1 MGPSISMSRIP
12 SAINLLLQPD
22 SYRRF
27 IERGQQ
33 LAAACGLE
41 WQVPFDEHGKI
52 RRDEDWDLRKF
63 TTNNERH
70 ASRLTTFS
78 IVVEARSRAID
89 AGWPEAL
96 LPDGFVLGE
105 TIRDF
110 LKAMAAH
117 RASEGIM
124 PRSVRSE
131 ISMLR
136 NFFSTTNKLPWQLS
150 SDDLDRYSQL
160 VPKNTHVSV
169 TITMLS
175 KVLNENMLSLNVPI
189 HFEGA
194 KEVRASLS
202 KMLVE
207 RKGAKKLPNFD
218 ALHEMVR
225 IVFQE
230 SPQGHQHTIRFGI
243 ARLLTLTGLRL
254 NEITL
259 LPEDC
264 LRWEEHIDIV
274 TGRAA
279 GEVGGVSRSL
289 RLRYFGEK
297 RQKKGDKVLVE
308 DFQVVPERFEELV
321 VSTVSTII
329 EATKPIREAL
339 ASQGGGGRTFKT
351 AAGIDLN
358 VANFLF
364 LVLHGKQGELPDI
377 IGADSI
383 VEMAAP
389 SSFMAFLGEKKENNK
404 DTLFTKYSR
413 LPNKDELSIKS
424 HSLRHLMN
432 TELFRQGVPDTVIT
446 QHFGRQSVA
455 QSYEYDHRSLAER
468 LNEIEIPK
476 SARALIKPGT
486 PQETVAR
493 MVLSDFFGGSAIA
506 IAFKK
511 IQSENGDEAAFLY
524 LANNSDGFHVT
535 PYGFCITSFAVNPC
549 IKHLKCFDNCRH
561 FMPSGIKEHRV
572 SLESL
577 RANLRVMR
585 DTAAAKPL
593 TSTGRK
599 NQILHAEQLIL
610 GVDQALAAQP
620 NEPLFPNGSDH
631 SAPAKDLF
639 K

>member
-1 MGPSISMSRIP
+1 MSRIP
-12 SAINLLLQPD
+12 SAISLSLQPG

-27 IERGQQ
+27 IERGQE

-41 WQVPFDEHGKI
+41 WQVAFDEHGKI
-52 RRDEDWDLRKF
+52 RRDNDWDLRKF
-63 TTNNERH
+63 TSNNERH

-78 IVVEARSRAID
+78 IVEEARSRAID

-96 LPDGFVLGE
+96 LPVGFVLGD

-110 LKAMAAH
+110 LKAMAVH

-124 PRSVRSE
+124 PRSVRNE

-136 NFFSTTNKLPWQLS
+136 AFFSTTTKFPWQLS
-150 SDDLDRYSQL
+150 SDDIDRYSQL
-160 VPKNTHVSV
+160 VPKNSHISV
-169 TITMLS
+169 TLTMLA
-175 KVLNENMLSLNVPI
+175 KVLNENMLSLHIPI
-189 HFEGA
+189 QFGGA
-194 KEVRASLS
+194 KEVHASLS
-202 KMLVE
+202 KMLTD
-207 RKGAKKLPNFD
+207 RKGAEKLPRFD

-230 SPQGHQHTIRFGI
+230 KPEGHQHTIRFGV

-254 NEITL
+254 NEVIL
-259 LPEDC
+259 LPADC

-274 TGRAA
+274 TGRPA
-279 GEVGGVSRSL
+279 GEVGGVTRSL

-297 RQKKGDKVLVE
+297 RQKKGDKALVE
-308 DFQVVPERFEELV
+308 DFQIVPERFEELV

-329 EATKPIREAL
+329 EATRRIRVAL
-339 ASQGGGGRTFKT
+339 ASREDPGRTFTT
-351 AAGIDLN
+351 AAGKELSVGD
-358 VANFLF
+358 FLF
-364 LVLHGKQGELPDI
+364 IVLLGRQGELPDI
-377 IGADSI
+377 IEDESI
-383 VEMAAP
+383 VEMAST
-389 SSFMAFLGEKKENNK
+389 SSFMAFLGEQKKDNK

-413 LPNKDELSIKS
+413 LLNKDQLFIKS

-432 TELFRQGVPDTVIT
+432 TELFRQGVPDTIIT

-455 QSYEYDHRSLAER
+455 QSYEYDHRSLSER
-468 LNEIEIPK
+468 LKAIEIPK
-476 SARALIKPGT
+476 SAAALIKPGT
-486 PQETVAR
+486 PQETVAK
-493 MVLSDFFGGSAIA
+493 MVLSDFFGGSAIS

-511 IQSENGDEAAFLY
+511 IQSESGDEAAFLY

-549 IKHLKCFDNCRH
+549 VKHLKCFNDCRH

-599 NQILHAEQLIL
+599 NQIAHAEQLIL
-610 GVDQALAAQP
+610 GVELALAAQP
-620 NEPLFPNGSDH
+620 NEPVFPNGSDH